1 MEKLTIQNI
10 LDAFVAQTGASKKVA
25 DSVGRAFFDVIIEGL
40 KEDGVVKING
50 LGTFKLV
57 KVADRESVNV
67 NNGERIVIEGYNK
80 VTFAPADSVAD
91 VLEVTAVV
99 PKKVKK
105 TAAKTKKPV
114 ETKES
119 DKPVVEDSG
128 QFGGIDNLIATPESV
143 NTVKKAAEKKAEKV
157 VEKVAEKVAPVVA
170 PAEKVAEKP
179 AEAPK
184 VETPKDETPKKTEGN
199 KNNGKLVKALLVIA
213 AVAICI
219 LLAVKFCGG
228 RSGEQ
233 EEAVPAEEPVMEQP
247 KDTVLEQ
254 KTYVLKRGD
263 FLAKISREIYG
274 TTDSVNAIIRLNK
287 ITNPDSIE
295 VGTVLLM
302 P

>member
-10 LDAFVAQTGASKKVA
+10 VDAFVAQTGVSKKVA
-25 DSVGRAFFDVIIEGL
+25 EGLGRAFFDVIIEGL

-57 KVADRESVNV
+57 NVAPRESVNV
-67 NNGERIVIEGYNK
+67 NNGERIVIEGYKK
-80 VTFAPADSVAD
+80 VTFAPIDSVAD
-91 VLEVTAVV
+91 VSEVTAVV
-99 PKKVKK
+99 QKKVKK
-105 TAAKTKKPV
+105 DAAKTKKPAEKK
-114 ETKES
+114 ETK
-119 DKPVVEDSG
+119 KPVVEDSG
-128 QFGGIDNLIATPESV
+128 QFGGIDSLIATPETAK
-143 NTVKKAAEKKAEKV
+143 TVKKAVEEKVAKAE
-157 VEKVAEKVAPVVA
+157 EKVENAAEKVAPVA
-170 PAEKVAEKP
+170 AEKVAPAKQTEKP

-184 VETPKDETPKKTEGN
+184 PAD
-199 KNNGKLVKALLVIA
+199 KNNGKLMKALLCIA

-228 RSGEQ
+228 RSGEP
-233 EEAVPAEEPVMEQP
+233 EEAAPVEEPVVEQP
-247 KDTVLEQ
+247 KDTVPEQ

-263 FLAKISREIYG
+263 FLAKISREVYG